1 VFTTPWSASV
11 TYQRVSPQPGGIIPV
26 SRWDEQVC
34 AENLNKFGTEAE
46 AKVPMADTP
55 DF

>member
-1 VFTTPWSASV
+1 V
-11 TYQRVSPQPGGIIPV
+11 TYQRVSPLPGGITPI
-26 SRWDEQVC
+26 SGWDEQVC

-46 AKVPMADTP
+46 AKVPTADKP